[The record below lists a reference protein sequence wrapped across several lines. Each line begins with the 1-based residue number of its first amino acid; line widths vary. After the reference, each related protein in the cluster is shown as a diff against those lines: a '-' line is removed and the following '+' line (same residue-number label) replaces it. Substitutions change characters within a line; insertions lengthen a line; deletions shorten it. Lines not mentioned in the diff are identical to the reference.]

1 MIKCTD
7 LSRVFGKRTVVD
19 KLSLLIAQG
28 EIFGLLGPNGAGKT
42 TTVRML
48 TTLLHPTDG
57 EALVA
62 GFNVVSQPLQVKK
75 NIGYSPQEINLDRDL
90 SGYQN
95 LLLHGLFHRMPDAA
109 ARSRE
114 LLVWAGIE
122 SQANDVVRCY
132 SGGMQRR
139 LQIARSVMH
148 NPSILFLDEPT
159 VGLDPQIRRTIWD
172 LIRSLRDKGIG
183 VLLTTHYIEEA
194 EKLCSR
200 VGIMNKGKLIAC
212 DTPEHLKLTTGA
224 WIVEVQEKD
233 TYDIDYRH
241 FTDKAEA
248 YEFARSLG
256 NGSIRIR
263 ESTLEDV
270 FIHYAGERFQS

>member
-1 MIKCTD
+1 MIKCRS

-19 KLSLLIAQG
+19 KLDLTIEPG

-57 EALVA
+57 EAIVA
-62 GFNVVSQPLQVKK
+62 GFDVLREPLQVKK
-75 NIGYSPQEINLDRDL
+75 HIGYSPQEINLDRDL

-95 LLLHGLFHRMPDAA
+95 LFLHGLYHRIPSVAN
-109 ARSRE
+109 RSRE
-114 LLVWAGIE
+114 LLSWAGIE
-122 SQANDVVRCY
+122 SQAHEIVRYY

-172 LIRSLRDKGIG
+172 LIRLLKDKGIS

-212 DTPEHLKLTTGA
+212 DTPENLKRITGA
-224 WIVEVQEKD
+224 YIVETQVNESVS
-233 TYDIDYRH
+233 YRH
-241 FTDKAEA
+241 FAIKSDAH
-248 YEFARSLG
+248 EFASTLAE
-256 NGSIRIR
+256 GSVRIR

-270 FIHYAGERFQS
+270 FIHYAGERFQQ

>member
-1 MIKCTD
+1 MIKCRG
-7 LSRVFGKRTVVD
+7 LSRAFGKRTVVD
-19 KLSLLIAQG
+19 KLDLAIESG

-48 TTLLHPTDG
+48 TTLLHPSNG
-57 EALVA
+57 EAKVA
-62 GFNVVSQPLQVKK
+62 GFDVLREPLQVKK
-75 NIGYSPQEINLDRDL
+75 HIGYSPQEINLDRDL

-95 LLLHGLFHRMPDAA
+95 LLLHGLFHQMNSAA
-109 ARSRE
+109 DRSRE
-114 LLVWAGIE
+114 LLFWAGIE
-122 SQANDVVRCY
+122 SQAHDIVRNY

-172 LIRSLRDKGIG
+172 LIRSLKDKGIG

-194 EKLCSR
+194 EMLCSR

-212 DTPEHLKLTTGA
+212 DTPENHKRITGA
-224 WIVEVQEKD
+224 YIVEAQVND
-233 TYDIDYRH
+233 SIDYRH
-241 FTDKAEA
+241 FADKTEA
-248 YEFARSLG
+248 YEFARTLAE
-256 NGSIRIR
+256 GSVRIR

>member
-1 MIKCTD
+1 MIRCKD

-19 KLSLLIAQG
+19 KLDLTIESG

-48 TTLLHPTDG
+48 TTLLHPTEG
-57 EALVA
+57 EAKVA
-62 GFNVVSQPLQVKK
+62 GFDVLREPLQVKK
-75 NIGYSPQEINLDRDL
+75 HIGYSPQEINLDRDL

-95 LLLHGLFHRMPDAA
+95 LLLHGLFHRMPSAA
-109 ARSRE
+109 DRSRE
-114 LLVWAGIE
+114 LLSWAGIE
-122 SQANDVVRCY
+122 SHAHEIVRHY

-172 LIRSLRDKGIG
+172 LIRSLKDKGIG

-194 EKLCSR
+194 EMLCSR

-212 DTPEHLKLTTGA
+212 DTPENLKRITGA
-224 WIVEVQEKD
+224 YIVEAQVND
-233 TYDIDYRH
+233 SIDYRH
-241 FTDKAEA
+241 FADKTDA
-248 YEFARSLG
+248 YEFARTLAE
-256 NGSIRIR
+256 GSVRIR

>member
-1 MIKCTD
+1 MINCRG
-7 LSRVFGKRTVVD
+7 LSRAFGKRTVVD
-19 KLSLLIAQG
+19 KLDLTIESG

-57 EALVA
+57 VAKVA
-62 GFNVVSQPLQVKK
+62 GFDVLREPLQVKK
-75 NIGYSPQEINLDRDL
+75 HIGYSPQEINLDRDL

-95 LLLHGLFHRMPDAA
+95 LLLHGLLHRMPSAA
-109 ARSRE
+109 DRSRE
-114 LLVWAGIE
+114 LLSWAGIE
-122 SQANDVVRCY
+122 SQAHDIVRHY

-172 LIRSLRDKGIG
+172 LIRSLKDKGIG

-194 EKLCSR
+194 EMLCSS

-212 DTPEHLKLTTGA
+212 DTPENLKRITGA
-224 WIVEVQEKD
+224 YIVEAQVND
-233 TYDIDYRH
+233 SIDYRH
-241 FTDKAEA
+241 FPDKTEA
-248 YEFARSLG
+248 YEFARTLAE
-256 NGSIRIR
+256 GSVRIR

>member
-1 MIKCTD
+1 MIRCKD

-19 KLSLLIAQG
+19 KLDLTIESG

-48 TTLLHPTDG
+48 TTLLHPTEG
-57 EALVA
+57 EAKVA
-62 GFNVVSQPLQVKK
+62 GFDVLREPLQVKK
-75 NIGYSPQEINLDRDL
+75 HIGYSPQEINLDRDL

-95 LLLHGLFHRMPDAA
+95 LLLHGLFHRIPSVTN
-109 ARSRE
+109 RSRE
-114 LLVWAGIE
+114 LLCWAGIE
-122 SQANDVVRCY
+122 SQAHDIVRHY

-172 LIRSLRDKGIG
+172 LIRSLKDKGIG

-212 DTPEHLKLTTGA
+212 DTPENLKRITGA
-224 WIVEVQEKD
+224 YIVEAQVNES
-233 TYDIDYRH
+233 INYRH
-241 FTDKAEA
+241 FPDKIEA
-248 YEFARSLG
+248 YEYARTLAG
-256 NGSIRIR
+256 GSVRIR

>member
-1 MIKCTD
+1 MIRCRD

-19 KLSLLIAQG
+19 KLDLTIEPG

-48 TTLLHPTDG
+48 TTLLHPTSG
-57 EALVA
+57 EAKVA
-62 GFNVVSQPLQVKK
+62 GFDVLREPLQVKK
-75 NIGYSPQEINLDRDL
+75 HIGYSPQEINLDRDL

-95 LLLHGLFHRMPDAA
+95 LFLHGLFHRMPSAA

-114 LLVWAGIE
+114 LLSWAGIE
-122 SQANDVVRCY
+122 TQAHDIVRNY

-139 LQIARSVMH
+139 LQIARSIMH
-148 NPSILFLDEPT
+148 NPRILFLDEPT

-172 LIRSLRDKGIG
+172 LIRFLKDKGIS
-183 VLLTTHYIEEA
+183 VLLNTHYIEEA

-212 DTPEHLKLTTGA
+212 DTPENLKRITGA
-224 WIVEVQEKD
+224 CTVETQVNESVE
-233 TYDIDYRH
+233 YRH
-241 FTDKAEA
+241 FADKKDA
-248 YEFARSLG
+248 YEFARNLG
-256 NGSIRIR
+256 EGSVRIR

-270 FIHYAGERFQS
+270 FIHYAGERFDS

>member
-1 MIKCTD
+1 MIKCID
-7 LSRVFGKRTVVD
+7 LCRVFGKRTVVD
-19 KLSLLIAQG
+19 KLCLAIAPG

-48 TTLLHPTDG
+48 TTLLQPTGG
-57 EALVA
+57 EAKVA
-62 GFNVVSQPLQVKK
+62 GFDVVKQPLQVKK
-75 NIGYSPQEINLDRDL
+75 HIGYSPQEINLDRDL

-95 LLLHGLFHRMPDAA
+95 LLLHGLFHRMPTAA
-109 ARSRE
+109 DRSKE
-114 LLVWAGIE
+114 LLAWAGIE
-122 SQANDVVRCY
+122 SQAHDIIRHY

-172 LIRSLRDKGIG
+172 LIRTLRDKGIG

-212 DTPEHLKLTTGA
+212 DTPEHLKRTTGS
-224 WIVEVQEKD
+224 WIVESQLRD
-233 TYDIDYRH
+233 TIDIDYRH
-241 FTDKAEA
+241 FSDKGEA
-248 YEFARSLG
+248 HEFARTQG
-256 NGSIRIR
+256 EGSIRIR

-270 FIHYAGERFQS
+270 FIHYAGERFQ

>member
-1 MIKCTD
+1 MIKCRS

-19 KLSLLIAQG
+19 KLDLTIEPG

-57 EALVA
+57 EAIVA
-62 GFNVVSQPLQVKK
+62 GFDVLREPLQVKK
-75 NIGYSPQEINLDRDL
+75 HIGYSPQEINLDRDL

-95 LLLHGLFHRMPDAA
+95 LFLHGLYHRIPSVAN
-109 ARSRE
+109 RSRE
-114 LLVWAGIE
+114 LLSWAGIE
-122 SQANDVVRCY
+122 SQAHEIVRYY

-139 LQIARSVMH
+139 LQIARSIMH

-172 LIRSLRDKGIG
+172 LIRFLKDKGIG

-212 DTPEHLKLTTGA
+212 DTPENLKRITGTY
-224 WIVEVQEKD
+224 IVETQVNESVS
-233 TYDIDYRH
+233 YHH
-241 FTDKAEA
+241 FAIKSDAH
-248 YEFARSLG
+248 EFASTLAE
-256 NGSIRIR
+256 GSVRIR
-263 ESTLEDV
+263 ESSLEDV
-270 FIHYAGERFQS
+270 FIHYAGERFQQ

>member
-1 MIKCTD
+1 MIKCRG
-7 LSRVFGKRTVVD
+7 LSRAFGKRTVVD
-19 KLSLLIAQG
+19 KLDLAIESG

-57 EALVA
+57 EAKVA
-62 GFNVVSQPLQVKK
+62 GFDILRESLQVKRH
-75 NIGYSPQEINLDRDL
+75 IGYSPQEINLDRDL

-95 LLLHGLFHRMPDAA
+95 LLLHGLFHRMPSAA
-109 ARSRE
+109 DRSRE
-114 LLVWAGIE
+114 LLSWAGIE
-122 SQANDVVRCY
+122 SHAHEIVRHY

-172 LIRSLRDKGIG
+172 LIRSLKDKGIG

-194 EKLCSR
+194 EMLCSR

-212 DTPEHLKLTTGA
+212 DTPENLKRITGA
-224 WIVEVQEKD
+224 YIVEAQVND
-233 TYDIDYRH
+233 SIDYRH
-241 FTDKAEA
+241 FADKTDA
-248 YEFARSLG
+248 YEFARTLAE
-256 NGSIRIR
+256 GSVRIR

>member
-1 MIKCTD
+1 MIKCRD

-19 KLSLLIAQG
+19 KLDLSIASG

-48 TTLLHPTDG
+48 TTLLHPTNG
-57 EALVA
+57 EAKVA
-62 GFNVVSQPLQVKK
+62 GFDVLREPLKVKK
-75 NIGYSPQEINLDRDL
+75 HIGYSPQEINLDRDL

-95 LLLHGLFHRMPDAA
+95 LLLHGLLHRMPSAA
-109 ARSRE
+109 DRSKE
-114 LLVWAGIE
+114 LLSWAGIE
-122 SQANDVVRCY
+122 PQAHDIVRHY

-172 LIRSLRDKGIG
+172 LVRFLKDKGIG

-212 DTPEHLKLTTGA
+212 DTPENLKRITGA
-224 WIVEVQEKD
+224 YIVEAQVND
-233 TYDIDYRH
+233 SIDYRH
-241 FTDKAEA
+241 FPDKTEA
-248 YEFARSLG
+248 YEFARTLAE
-256 NGSIRIR
+256 GSVRIR

>member
-1 MIKCTD
+1 MIKCRD
-7 LSRVFGKRTVVD
+7 LSRVFGKRKVVD
-19 KLSLLIAQG
+19 KLDLTIKSG

-48 TTLLHPTDG
+48 TTLLHPSYG
-57 EALVA
+57 EAKVA
-62 GFNVVSQPLQVKK
+62 GFDILREPLQVKK
-75 NIGYSPQEINLDRDL
+75 HIGYSPQEINLDRDL

-95 LLLHGLFHRMPDAA
+95 LLLHGLLHRMSSAA
-109 ARSRE
+109 KRSKE
-114 LLVWAGIE
+114 LLSWAGIE
-122 SQANDVVRCY
+122 SQAHDIVRNY

-172 LIRSLRDKGIG
+172 LIRSLKDKGIG

-212 DTPEHLKLTTGA
+212 DTPENLKRIIGA
-224 WIVEVQEKD
+224 YIVETQIND
-233 TYDIDYRH
+233 SIDYRH
-241 FTDKAEA
+241 FTDKTEA
-248 YEFARSLG
+248 YEFVRTMAE
-256 NGSIRIR
+256 GSVRIR

-270 FIHYAGERFQS
+270 FIHYAGERFRS